1 MKGGK
6 KVEEETKKPCTP
18 VEEAGRDYNELGLYL
33 HSKEN
38 NRTLEAAQTLW
49 EFLPGWMA
57 ARKMAVYDPDYN
69 RSLSGVIAENAEI
82 ILKAAQ
88 DMAGWGQAECEPAR
102 KEETPQDKPLPEH
115 LIDCASAL
123 LTLLKVCVVAA
134 VTDVRNRE
142 NRRLSGDNAAAD
154 FGFHCRQNS
163 QSVKGTLNFKHD
175 FVKHG
180 WLSSPFSASI
190 AQIGE

>member
-1 MKGGK
+1 MDNLKAEMQRNGLTVRDIMRTIGCSEK
-6 KVEEETKKPCTP
+6 TARNKINGETDFTYPEAEEVP

-82 ILKAAQ
+82 ILRAAQ
-88 DMAGWGQAECEPAR
+88 DMAGWGLAECEPAR
-102 KEETPQDKPLPEH
+102 KEETPQ
-115 LIDCASAL
+115 
-123 LTLLKVCVVAA
+123 
-134 VTDVRNRE
+134 
-142 NRRLSGDNAAAD
+142 G
-154 FGFHCRQNS
+154 
-163 QSVKGTLNFKHD
+163 
-175 FVKHG
+175 
-180 WLSSPFSASI
+180 
-190 AQIGE
+190 

>member
-49 EFLPGWMA
+49 EFLRGGGGQ
-57 ARKMAVYDPDYN
+57 KDGVYDPGYN

-102 KEETPQDKPLPEH
+102 KEETPQ
-115 LIDCASAL
+115 
-123 LTLLKVCVVAA
+123 
-134 VTDVRNRE
+134 
-142 NRRLSGDNAAAD
+142 G
-154 FGFHCRQNS
+154 
-163 QSVKGTLNFKHD
+163 
-175 FVKHG
+175 
-180 WLSSPFSASI
+180 
-190 AQIGE
+190 

>member
-1 MKGGK
+1 M
-6 KVEEETKKPCTP
+6 EEETKKPCTP

-88 DMAGWGQAECEPAR
+88 DMAGWGLAECEPAR
-102 KEETPQDKPLPEH
+102 K
-115 LIDCASAL
+115 DCASAL

>member
-1 MKGGK
+1 MKGRK

-18 VEEAGRDYNELGLYL
+18 VEEAGGDYNELGLYL

-88 DMAGWGQAECEPAR
+88 DMAGWGLAEREPAR
-102 KEETPQDKPLPEH
+102 KEETPQ
-115 LIDCASAL
+115 
-123 LTLLKVCVVAA
+123 
-134 VTDVRNRE
+134 
-142 NRRLSGDNAAAD
+142 G
-154 FGFHCRQNS
+154 
-163 QSVKGTLNFKHD
+163 
-175 FVKHG
+175 
-180 WLSSPFSASI
+180 
-190 AQIGE
+190 

>member
-1 MKGGK
+1 MKGGE

-18 VEEAGRDYNELGLYL
+18 VEEAGGDYNELGLYL

-49 EFLPGWMA
+49 KFLPGWMA

-88 DMAGWGQAECEPAR
+88 DMAGWGLAECEPAR
-102 KEETPQDKPLPEH
+102 KEETPQ
-115 LIDCASAL
+115 
-123 LTLLKVCVVAA
+123 
-134 VTDVRNRE
+134 
-142 NRRLSGDNAAAD
+142 G
-154 FGFHCRQNS
+154 
-163 QSVKGTLNFKHD
+163 
-175 FVKHG
+175 
-180 WLSSPFSASI
+180 
-190 AQIGE
+190 